1 MPFRI
6 LGINHRT
13 APVAI
18 REQVAFDPQQLAG
31 VLRALTQEAGI
42 AEAVILSTCNRTEVY
57 WSGTAT
63 GADLSNWLAQLRPS
77 EHDLSTSIYV
87 HEESAAV
94 EHVFRVA
101 AGLDSMMLGEAQI
114 LGQLKDAYRAAQEAG
129 STGPA
134 LHKLFQAT
142 FSTAKRV
149 RTDTR
154 IGANAVS
161 IASASVSLA
170 RRVFSDLGAR
180 TALLIGAGEMITLTA
195 RHVAGQGV
203 NKIIIANRTL
213 QRAQELAAEV
223 RGVAVDLSELPTHLA
238 QADIVISCTASPV
251 PIITKAMAKT
261 AIKARRRKPMFM
273 VDLAV
278 PRDIEPEVAD
288 FEDIYLFSI
297 DDLQQVVAENKQH
310 RATEADAAH
319 VMIAQEV
326 ARFLSEARAKDAG
339 PAIRALRAQSDIV
352 RTQTVEQARKLLASG
367 RSPEEVIDFLANTLT
382 NRLLHPPTQALREAA
397 ELGDAQLAQTLMRL
411 LVKDSGV

>member
-326 ARFLSEARAKDAG
+326 TRFLSEARAKDAG

>member
-6 LGINHRT
+6 LGINHKT

-18 REQVAFDPQQLAG
+18 REQVAFEPQQLAG

-57 WSGTAT
+57 WAGTAT
-63 GADLSNWLAQLRPS
+63 GADLTQWLSQLRPS

-101 AGLDSMMLGEAQI
+101 AGLDSMMIGEAQI

-213 QRAQELAAEV
+213 QRAQELATEV
-223 RGVAVDLSELPTHLA
+223 RGIAVNLSELPTHLA

-251 PIITKAMAKT
+251 PIITKAMARA

-319 VMIAQEV
+319 VMITQEV
-326 ARFLSEARAKDAG
+326 TRFLSEARAKDAG
-339 PAIRALRAQSDIV
+339 PAIRALRAQSEIV
-352 RTQTVEQARKLLASG
+352 RAQTVEQARKLLASG
-367 RSPEEVIDFLANTLT
+367 RNPEEVIDFLANTLT

-397 ELGDAQLAQTLMRL
+397 ELGDAQLAQTLARL
-411 LVKDSGV
+411 LVKDTGV

>member
-251 PIITKAMAKT
+251 PLITKAMAKT

>member
-6 LGINHRT
+6 LGINHKT

-18 REQVAFDPQQLAG
+18 REQVAFEPQQLAG

-57 WSGTAT
+57 WAGTAT
-63 GADLSNWLAQLRPS
+63 GADLTQWLSQLRPS

-101 AGLDSMMLGEAQI
+101 AGLDSMMIGEAQI
-114 LGQLKDAYRAAQEAG
+114 LGQLKDAYRTAQEAG

-213 QRAQELAAEV
+213 QRAQELATEV
-223 RGVAVDLSELPTHLA
+223 RGIAVNLSELPTHLA

-297 DDLQQVVAENKQH
+297 DDLQQVVAENKQQ

-319 VMIAQEV
+319 VMIEQEV
-326 ARFLSEARAKDAG
+326 TRFLSEARAKDAG
-339 PAIRALRAQSDIV
+339 PAIRALRAQSEIV
-352 RTQTVEQARKLLASG
+352 RAQTVEQARKLLASG
-367 RSPEEVIDFLANTLT
+367 RNPEEVIDFLANTLT

-397 ELGDAQLAQTLMRL
+397 ELGDAQLAQTLARL
-411 LVKDSGV
+411 LVKDTGV

>member
-6 LGINHRT
+6 LGINHKT

-154 IGANAVS
+154 IGATAVS